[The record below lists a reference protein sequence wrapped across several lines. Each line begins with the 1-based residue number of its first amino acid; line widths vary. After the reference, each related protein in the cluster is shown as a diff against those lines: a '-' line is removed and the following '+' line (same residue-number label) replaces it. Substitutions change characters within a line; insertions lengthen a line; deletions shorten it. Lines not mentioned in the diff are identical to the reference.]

1 MRRVWIT
8 TTDNPYDP
16 FDNYDLWKRYDE
28 NSGYFSESYVAR
40 IARVSDDMTEQ
51 EFEDAVEEA
60 IDEIVSFNLTN
71 SEADYKKVTR
81 SS

>member
-60 IDEIVSFNLTN
+60 IDEIVSFNFTN
-71 SEADYKKVTR
+71 SEADYKKVVR

>member
-81 SS
+81 